1 MLQLKNL
8 ILAYIQPISKVRSLY
23 MDYRIQEVGKF
34 KFIEKGNGEVILLLH
49 GLFGALSNFAN
60 VIDYFSRKLRIS
72 IPLLPLY
79 ELELDET
86 TVTGMVDHIHEF
98 VKQRNYTHVH
108 LLGNSLGGHIAQLYT
123 LDHPEYVKS
132 ITLTGSSGLFENS
145 LGDTYPKKGDYE
157 YVKEKTKQTFYDPSV
172 ATKEL
177 IDEVYEIVNNREK
190 ALRVISMAKSALRHN
205 LRNELH
211 KVTVPVLLIWGKEDN
226 ITPPFVG
233 EAFEELLPN
242 AELHLI
248 DKCGH
253 APMME
258 RPDEFNGILDSFMEK
273 IEVYATG

>member
-1 MLQLKNL
+1 ME
-8 ILAYIQPISKVRSLY
+8 YEIQADS
-23 MDYRIQEVGKF
+23 KF
-34 KFIEKGNGEVILLLH
+34 KFIEAGNGEVLLLLH

-60 VIDYFSRKLRIS
+60 VIDYFSPKFKIS

-79 ELELDET
+79 ELELNET
-86 TVTGMVDHIHEF
+86 TVTGMVEHVHNF
-98 VKQRNYTHVH
+98 VTHRNYSSVH

-123 LDHPEYVKS
+123 IYHPEYVKS

-145 LGDTYPKKGDYE
+145 LGDTYPKKGDYD
-157 YVKEKTKQTFYDPSV
+157 YVREKTQQTFYDPNV

-211 KVTVPVLLIWGKEDN
+211 KVTVPVLLIWGKQDN

-233 EAFEELLPN
+233 EAFVELLPN
-242 AELHLI
+242 AELHMI

-258 RPDEFNGILDSFMEK
+258 RPNEFNGILDSFMEK
-273 IEVYATG
+273 IEVSASG

>member
-1 MLQLKNL
+1 
-8 ILAYIQPISKVRSLY
+8 
-23 MDYRIQEVGKF
+23 MDYEIQQEEQF
-34 KFIEKGNGEVILLLH
+34 RFIETGNGEVLLLLH

-60 VIDYFSRKLRIS
+60 VIDHFSKKLKVS

-79 ELELDET
+79 GLDLKET
-86 TVTGMVDHIHEF
+86 TVTGMVDYVHEF
-98 VKQRNYTHVH
+98 IKCRDFHKVH

-123 LDHPEYVKS
+123 LGHPEYVKS

-157 YVKEKTKQTFYDPSV
+157 YVREKTQQTFYDPSV
-172 ATKEL
+172 ASKEL

-205 LRNELH
+205 LRHELH
-211 KVTVPVLLIWGKEDN
+211 KMKVPVLLIWGKQDH

-233 EAFEELLPN
+233 EAFEELLPD
-242 AELHLI
+242 AELHMI

-258 RPDEFNGILDSFMEK
+258 RPGEFNSILDSFLEK
-273 IEVYATG
+273 IEVNV